1 VPVDRSRIVTFLG
14 RLRAL
19 LERRLLGLSV
29 DEIRYTFEDVRAE
42 LRATRAELKEELAAL
57 RRDLERLGGG
67 GEREKEEGKDPIVE
81 A

>member
-1 VPVDRSRIVTFLG
+1 VRFVNHLRA
-14 RLRAL
+14 LRAL

-57 RRDLERLGGG
+57 RRDLDRLGGG
-67 GEREKEEGKDPIVE
+67 GRGKEEEEEPIVE

>member
-1 VPVDRSRIVTFLG
+1 MTFLS

-19 LERRLLGLSV
+19 VQRRLLGLSV

-67 GEREKEEGKDPIVE
+67 GERGKEDEKDPIAE

>member
-1 VPVDRSRIVTFLG
+1 VNHLRA
-14 RLRAL
+14 LRAL

-57 RRDLERLGGG
+57 RRDLDRLGGG
-67 GEREKEEGKDPIVE
+67 GGRGEEDEKDPIVQ